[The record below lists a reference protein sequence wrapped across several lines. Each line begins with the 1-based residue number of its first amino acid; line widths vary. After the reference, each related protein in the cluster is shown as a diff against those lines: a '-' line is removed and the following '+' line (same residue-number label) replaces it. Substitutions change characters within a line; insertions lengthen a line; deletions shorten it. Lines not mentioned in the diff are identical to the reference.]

1 MLALRLGFYGDI
13 PTDVLSTRG
22 PNLKLLYL
30 STKKKT
36 DWLVQKVAP
45 VCPEPIKHFDIQKF
59 TTVNL
64 NLKTQL
70 LLQNKRWSKS
80 VYVDCRVRTRAPSRC
95 LKTAEK
101 FSFHNIAR
109 EASYVYLLDK
119 SSLKNA
125 KNGQFDEFLKNWSLR
140 SNSDTRQ
147 VNFDKTL
154 KNYWN

>member
-125 KNGQFDEFLKNWSLR
+125 KNGQFDEFLKN
-140 SNSDTRQ
+140 
-147 VNFDKTL
+147 
-154 KNYWN
+154 

>member
-30 STKKKT
+30 STTKKKT

-59 TTVNL
+59 TTANL

-70 LLQNKRWSKS
+70 LLQKKRWSKPVS
-80 VYVDCRVRTRAPSRC
+80 IKNRVKTRTPS
-95 LKTAEK
+95 
-101 FSFHNIAR
+101 
-109 EASYVYLLDK
+109 
-119 SSLKNA
+119 
-125 KNGQFDEFLKNWSLR
+125 
-140 SNSDTRQ
+140 
-147 VNFDKTL
+147 
-154 KNYWN
+154 